1 MKKNV
6 IKTFTFMFSAI
17 FLAKILA
24 LFRDIIFANLY
35 GTGIE
40 YTAFSAASR
49 IPTQLLDITL
59 GAAISSS
66 FIPVFNEFFQKK
78 GKERAVQFANNF
90 LNIIILISLVLT
102 VLGIIGAPIIINLI
116 APNDDIRIFN
126 LTVELAR
133 IMFPIMLFTAVAFV
147 FVGFLQSLDEFK
159 VPAIISVV
167 ANLIMILYLLLFN
180 NKYGIKGVAIAMLI
194 RMGNTNI
201 CAVTNCE
208 EKRF

>member
-116 APNDDIRIFN
+116 APNDDIGIFN

-201 CAVTNCE
+201 CAVTNRE

>member
-24 LFRDIIFANLY
+24 LVRDIIFANLY

-90 LNIIILISLVLT
+90 LNIIILISAVLT
-102 VLGIIGAPIIINLI
+102 ILGIIGAPIIINLI
-116 APNDDIRIFN
+116 APNKDIGIFN
-126 LTVELAR
+126 LTVELVR

-159 VPAIISVV
+159 IPAIISVV
-167 ANLIMILYLLLFN
+167 ANMIMILYLLIFN

-194 RMGNTNI
+194 RLGNTNNSSI
-201 CAVTNCE
+201 TCG
-208 EKRF
+208 